1 MDFTI
6 VIDIYTSTINIMV
19 QLFKANKK
27 QNNSKIMNRHTDNN
41 IIVLSNNSI
50 VGFIIIKLNEI

>member
-6 VIDIYTSTINIMV
+6 VIDIYTSTINILV

-27 QNNSKIMNRHTDNN
+27 QKNSKLIMNRHTDNN
-41 IIVLSNNSI
+41 IIVLSNTI
-50 VGFIIIKLNEI
+50 V